1 MGIATSRV
9 LLLALVGAEALRMP
23 SASVSRRAG
32 ALRAMAGNEDPLAN
46 PMLGFINSFQEAI
59 QTSPAAK
66 FKAGLAKLQAGEYDV
81 DAAKQLLNERG
92 AKYTVIELNEVQ
104 GGYATRAE
112 LAELTGRT
120 SVPAIFVGGQFI
132 GGCNDGGMGG
142 IVTLDKAGKLDSLL
156 AEAGAL
162 A

>member
-1 MGIATSRV
+1 MEGPWAVTPQRLAPLLRVSLCSSGQTPSMGIATSRV

-81 DAAKQLLNERG
+81 DAVKA
-92 AKYTVIELNEVQ
+92 ELNQ
-104 GGYATRAE
+104 RIKTTPCLMYSFT
-112 LAELTGRT
+112 T
-120 SVPAIFVGGQFI
+120 
-132 GGCNDGGMGG
+132 
-142 IVTLDKAGKLDSLL
+142 
-156 AEAGAL
+156 
-162 A
+162 